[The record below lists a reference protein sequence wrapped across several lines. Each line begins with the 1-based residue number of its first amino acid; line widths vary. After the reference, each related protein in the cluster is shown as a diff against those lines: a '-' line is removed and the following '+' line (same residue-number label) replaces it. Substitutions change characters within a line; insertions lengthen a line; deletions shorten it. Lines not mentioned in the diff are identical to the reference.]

1 MGLVGWLKNLILF
14 AQNNLAPVFDFDFAF
29 AIYSRLRNSRR
40 GRLGPRA
47 VGILALFAFLIA
59 IILVIALLIA
69 IALVVPRRDRVSLLR
84 FCASWPKPL
93 AQPTLT
99 ASPSINIVLAVAG
112 SVWGIFT

>member
-1 MGLVGWLKNLILF
+1 MLVDHSSFLVRWLSALDLLSISLLKNLILF

-69 IALVVPRRDRVSLLR
+69 IALVVPRRVRVSLLR
-84 FCASWPKPL
+84 LCASWQNRL
-93 AQPTLT
+93 HNQH
-99 ASPSINIVLAVAG
+99 
-112 SVWGIFT
+112 